1 MNLLCRIFGHKA
13 IIIRI
18 PMEKGEFVFVG
29 CSRCGNNIT
38 LLAVPD
44 DYDALATL
52 LGKGWWGMVHGRK
65 IEV

>member
-1 MNLLCRIFGHKA
+1 
-13 IIIRI
+13 
-18 PMEKGEFVFVG
+18 MEKGEFVFVG